1 MYRVLFVCH
10 EETGMPLWVDALS
23 NRSDWNAYVPDS
35 YKQLFSSVPTLHVS
49 PELMLTTSIRH
60 DFINVSP
67 WVEAI
72 LELDMDKARK
82 AYQDMLAKGFQC
94 WRAWDPK
101 KLPGFISYVQQN
113 YPGDSIRGSW
123 FSPISGILQ
132 ECLDPSIREAM

>member
-94 WRAWDPK
+94 WSFLGSQETPRFHFLCPAELSRRPYGDRGF
-101 KLPGFISYVQQN
+101 LP
-113 YPGDSIRGSW
+113 
-123 FSPISGILQ
+123 SPAYSRNVWT
-132 ECLDPSIREAM
+132 PV

>member
-82 AYQDMLAKGFQC
+82 AYQDMLAKGFPMSSRTIQET
-94 WRAWDPK
+94 
-101 KLPGFISYVQQN
+101 
-113 YPGDSIRGSW
+113 IRGSW